1 MMDILTAGL
10 IFGMFVIMGYFLKL
24 SMDSNLDKF
33 AKTITPIF
41 DNMYQELIKEKND
54 NNDLRWEIKELKIF
68 LKKYE
73 DMYKSK

>member
-10 IFGMFVIMGYFLKL
+10 IFGMFVIMGYFLTL
-24 SMDSNLDKF
+24 SMDSNLVKF